1 MKLNSN
7 EVYDNSNLKMKKL
20 FLLAIVSVL
29 ISCNQKTKVE
39 KAVEE
44 IPLSVQVERFDKI
57 FYETQVANFTEMRN
71 KYSAF
76 FPNEIADS
84 VFINKMTDP
93 LYRELYSE
101 VQNKYSDFSP
111 VQSEIENT
119 LRYIKYYFPNTVV
132 PKKVT
137 TLISEMD
144 YENKVIYSDSLLL
157 ISLDLYLGKEHKF
170 YEFPDYFT
178 QTFERSQ
185 IMPDIVSDFSTRVI
199 APPRDRTFLSQMI
212 YFGKEMYLKDL
223 ILPNYEDYDK
233 MGYTK
238 EQQIWCEENQSE
250 IWRYFIED
258 NLLYDTDSKLIAR
271 FIAPAPFSKF
281 YLELDNESPGR
292 TGVWMG
298 WQIVRSFM
306 KNNDVSVADLMI
318 MDAKEVFTRSKY
330 KPKK

>member
-39 KAVEE
+39 KALEE

-84 VFINKMTDP
+84 VFINKMTNP

-119 LRYIKYYFPNTVV
+119 LRYIKYYFPNTIV

-306 KNNDVSVADLMI
+306 KNNEITVADLMI